1 MEKTFRYLLDA
12 LGKELGLPEIAT
24 AEDGRSALLV
34 IDDFELWLR
43 CVSTG
48 HMLLFTVVAPLP
60 EQNRQKVMAA
70 LLDANTFY
78 YQTQGFALGARE
90 DTGVTL
96 QGVIALRFLD
106 ENNVCLYVKNF
117 IDVAQYWQNRCQEIA
132 GEGEESPAPL
142 PQAGLPNDILE
153 MLYLRV

>member
-1 MEKTFRYLLDA
+1 MQKTFRFLLDA
-12 LGKELGLPEIAT
+12 LARELGLPEIA
-24 AEDGRSALLV
+24 ASEDGLSALLV

-48 HMLLFTVVAPLP
+48 HILLFTVVSPLP
-60 EQNRQKVMAA
+60 EQNREKVMAA

-78 YQTQGFALGARE
+78 YQTQGFCLGARE

-106 ENNVCLYVKNF
+106 ENNVCLFVNSF
-117 IDVAQYWQNRCQEIA
+117 IDVAQHWQRRCREIA
-132 GEGEESPAPL
+132 AEGEENPAPL
-142 PQAGLPNDILE
+142 PQAGLPDGILD

>member
-1 MEKTFRYLLDA
+1 MQKSFRILLNA

-24 AEDGRSALLV
+24 TEDGLSALLV

-48 HMLLFTVVAPLP
+48 HILLFTVVSPLP
-60 EQNRQKVMAA
+60 EQNRQTVMAA

-117 IDVAQYWQNRCQEIA
+117 IDVAQYWQERCREIA
-132 GEGEESPAPL
+132 AETEGSSAPL

>member
-1 MEKTFRYLLDA
+1 MDKTFRFLLDA

-24 AEDGRSALLV
+24 SEDGLSALLV

-48 HMLLFTVVAPLP
+48 HLLLFTVVSPLP
-60 EQNRQKVMAA
+60 EQNRQKIMAA

-106 ENNVCLYVKNF
+106 QNNICVFVNNF
-117 IDVAQYWQNRCQEIA
+117 IEVAQHWQDRCQEIA
-132 GEGEESPAPL
+132 REGDAKSEPL
-142 PQAGLPNDILE
+142 PQAGLPNDILQ

>member
-1 MEKTFRYLLDA
+1 MEKTFHFLLDA

-24 AEDGRSALLV
+24 SGDGLSALLV

-48 HMLLFTVVAPLP
+48 HMLLFTVVSPMP
-60 EQNRQKVMAA
+60 EQNREKVMAA

-78 YQTQGFALGARE
+78 YQTQGFCLGARE

-106 ENNVCLYVKNF
+106 ENNVCLYVNNF
-117 IDVAQYWQNRCQEIA
+117 IEVAHHWQERCQEIA
-132 GEGEESPAPL
+132 SEGQASSAPL
-142 PQAGLPNDILE
+142 PQTGLPEDILR

>member
-12 LGKELGLPEIAT
+12 LGAELGLPDIAT
-24 AEDGRSALLV
+24 TEDGRSALLV

-60 EQNRQKVMAA
+60 DQNRQEVMAA

-106 ENNVCLYVKNF
+106 RNNVCLYVRNF
-117 IDVAQYWQNRCQEIA
+117 IEVAKHWQERCLEI
-132 GEGEESPAPL
+132 GREGGASPL
-142 PQAGLPNDILE
+142 QMQTGLPESIRE